1 MYILDDK
8 SPLDVFCEASNILN
22 NAVEHTLGPT
32 GMNTA
37 LHTREGHYNI
47 INDGKSIIQELT
59 SLDPAVAPAM
69 ETLKQS
75 SFETNRKAGD
85 GTTSTII
92 MLNKLLNGAKNL
104 LERESVSPIYLSKEL
119 VKNRDS
125 LLDVIKNELR
135 IELSE
140 DDYEKVCTVALG
152 GDTYSKLVSDCFRFL
167 NKGQRPA
174 LVKSDIDGVE
184 VEQVD
189 GLSLDKINIPHS
201 MFLNNS
207 NEIKDA
213 QIICVFDQIDRFQ
226 NIMPLMKAVIKSNKK
241 TVLFYNE
248 LSRDVLENLLLNYTQ
263 GICNMVPVRLGGYG
277 KDTYKVMKT
286 ITEYSDGI
294 FFDGN
299 SLKLTQLSQVN
310 FSQEINPNYLLLNN
324 SSVIIKTD
332 KEISIEEDLRLNTK
346 SVIIKVGGSNKVE
359 REEIYRR
366 IEDAICSLGNAIEFG
381 VVKGAGKTYIEA
393 MNCLD
398 KDSMVLYYVQEA
410 LESIYNTV
418 LKNMG
423 VDSLSDKD
431 LEYVFDSEKVAEEV
445 IKNSFTVAAQVL
457 TTNRLIH
464 DNIR

>member
-125 LLDVIKNELR
+125 LLGVIKNKLR

-152 GDTYSKLVSDCFRFL
+152 GDIYSKLVSDCFRFL

-207 NEIKDA
+207 NEIKDITNTVSPYLKTLA
-213 QIICVFDQIDRFQ
+213 YINTKAKQVIAYPDIIVTNTNQIILFFNYYHHHHMNKRI
-226 NIMPLMKAVIKSNKK
+226 NKIKKALNKYLHIYIK
-241 TVLFYNE
+241 
-248 LSRDVLENLLLNYTQ
+248 
-263 GICNMVPVRLGGYG
+263 
-277 KDTYKVMKT
+277 
-286 ITEYSDGI
+286 
-294 FFDGN
+294 
-299 SLKLTQLSQVN
+299 
-310 FSQEINPNYLLLNN
+310 
-324 SSVIIKTD
+324 
-332 KEISIEEDLRLNTK
+332 
-346 SVIIKVGGSNKVE
+346 
-359 REEIYRR
+359 
-366 IEDAICSLGNAIEFG
+366 
-381 VVKGAGKTYIEA
+381 
-393 MNCLD
+393 
-398 KDSMVLYYVQEA
+398 
-410 LESIYNTV
+410 
-418 LKNMG
+418 
-423 VDSLSDKD
+423 
-431 LEYVFDSEKVAEEV
+431 
-445 IKNSFTVAAQVL
+445 IKN
-457 TTNRLIH
+457 NK
-464 DNIR
+464 